1 MQLLAIIATLD
12 SGESTEYKGN
22 VRAEAMG
29 LSGLITKYSS
39 VFLMLFVQK
48 LLDNIFVLSNY
59 LQRKDI
65 DIAFAK
71 QLIDVGRNNFVEMRS
86 DEAFEILNVDVKSFI
101 SENCSKLDVKT
112 EFKEK
117 RIAKKKSMAGELSRD
132 KMADDPTTLFKSE
145 TYFTIMDTLVT
156 QINDRFNDFWS
167 TVTYFYCIDTPQK
180 SEENKD
186 YFQSLCKIY

>member
-1 MQLLAIIATLD
+1 MQLLTIIATLD

-29 LSGLITKYSS
+29 LSVLITKYSS

-48 LLDNIFVLSNY
+48 LSSCHQTTCN
-59 LQRKDI
+59 
-65 DIAFAK
+65 AFAK
-71 QLIDVGRNNFVEMRS
+71 QLIDVGRNKFVEMRS

-101 SENCSKLDVKT
+101 NENCSKLDVKT

-132 KMADDPTTLFKSE
+132 KMADDPTTRFKSE
-145 TYFTIMDTLVT
+145 TYFTIMDTL
-156 QINDRFNDFWS
+156 
-167 TVTYFYCIDTPQK
+167 
-180 SEENKD
+180 
-186 YFQSLCKIY
+186 